1 MSKRQSEKES
11 RSFKCQCNLFNH
23 SEDLG
28 RDITNYRPH
37 FLGSSGM
44 NVLIL
49 VGDAQFTSISTIKC
63 IYLTTMFSM
72 ELGLSNTQDSM
83 EDSNID

>member
-1 MSKRQSEKES
+1 
-11 RSFKCQCNLFNH
+11 
-23 SEDLG
+23 
-28 RDITNYRPH
+28 
-37 FLGSSGM
+37 M